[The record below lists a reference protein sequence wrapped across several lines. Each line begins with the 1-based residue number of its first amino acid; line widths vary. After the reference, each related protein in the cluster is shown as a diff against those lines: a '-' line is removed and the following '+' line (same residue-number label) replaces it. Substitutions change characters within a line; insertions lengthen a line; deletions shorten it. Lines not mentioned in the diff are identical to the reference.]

1 MDKAKSHCEESD
13 KAVVAPVAQDATP
26 APGKAG
32 GPQHQEQAGG
42 GAPVH
47 RRPHYLAR
55 AGARERA
62 EQMTVV
68 QRKVG
73 HKRLARMLGAEHPAV
88 MEHPQ
93 PGHEHDDPATEQ
105 KKA

>member
-1 MDKAKSHCEESD
+1 MDKAKTHCEESD
-13 KAVVAPVAQDATP
+13 KAIVAPVPQDETL

-32 GPQHQEQAGG
+32 GPQHHEQPGG
-42 GAPVH
+42 GAPAH
-47 RRPHYLAR
+47 RPHYLAR

-62 EQMTVV
+62 KQMTVM

-73 HKRLARMLGAEHPAV
+73 NKRLARMLGAEHPAV

-93 PGHEHDDPATEQ
+93 PAHEHDDPAPEQ